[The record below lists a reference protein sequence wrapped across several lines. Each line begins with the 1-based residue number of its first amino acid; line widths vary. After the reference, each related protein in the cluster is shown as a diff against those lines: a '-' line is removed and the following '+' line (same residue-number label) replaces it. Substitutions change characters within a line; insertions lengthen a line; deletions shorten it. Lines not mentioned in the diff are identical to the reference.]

1 MASILKIKYF
11 NSFFLVRIVDTDLGP
26 PVTNVASWPALEWD
40 PPGYP
45 AYPNNVAINAG
56 YYYLQWMIE
65 ESRILGGFNNTS
77 VDLGVKA
84 YANEENI
91 NQQHR
96 FNSIIYSG
104 VYNSR
109 TGFNQTN
116 VFSVGED
123 ITKSL
128 DPSYGPIQRTYASD
142 NDLTIL
148 QQNKVSRALIDKDA
162 LYTAEGGGSV
172 TSTTLVIGQVVPY
185 TGDFGISDNPESFAR
200 YGFRRYF
207 ADAFRGSI
215 MRLSRDGLT
224 EISEYGMSDYFRDEL
239 KKISS
244 NFKTYTVTNS
254 TSYNASPLTTNVV
267 TLDNSVDDIEIGMNV
282 ALNGLATDAYVVD
295 VEYGLDQVTFSK
307 ALTFTS
313 KATSPI
319 VPDNLTFTKPVK
331 DKVVGGWDIFD
342 KQYVI
347 SMQVA
352 PVTPTQSNDY
362 ETTAFDESVRGWPSR
377 YSYNP
382 SNIFSLKD
390 TYYTTFDGKLWKQH
404 DEISNSNR
412 GTFYN
417 IFTKSSVQ
425 FVINDGPSLKKVFQT
440 VNYEGDNGYEISSFV
455 SDFQQVDPNIPL
467 QSPPTYTNSNAY
479 QDTTTT
485 VKSYDEGYY
494 TDSEGYPKRAGFDR
508 KENLYVANLINN
520 SAQRPDGILYGSQ
533 MSGIKAYF
541 ATVTI
546 QTDSS
551 TDVGGLKEIWS
562 VGSTF
567 VKSS

>member
-11 NSFFLVRIVDTDLGP
+11 NAFWNKRIVDTDLTP
-26 PVTNVASWPALEWD
+26 PVTNTASWPALEWN

-45 AYPNNVAINAG
+45 TYPNNVDINAG

-77 VDLGVKA
+77 VDLGARA

-104 VYNSR
+104 LYNSR

-123 ITKSL
+123 ITKSI
-128 DPSYGPIQRTYASD
+128 DPSYGEIQYTYASD

-162 LYTAEGGGSV
+162 LYTAEGGGDV

-244 NFKTYTVTNS
+244 NFKTYTVVNS
-254 TSYNASPLTTNVV
+254 TSYTASPLTTNTVP
-267 TLDNSVDDIEIGMNV
+267 LDESSDDIEIGMNV
-282 ALNGLATDAYVVD
+282 TLNGLSTDAYVID
-295 VEYGLDQVTFSK
+295 INYITDLVTFSK
-307 ALTFTS
+307 ALTFTG
-313 KATSPI
+313 KTSPI
-319 VPDNLTFTKPVK
+319 VPDVITFTKPVK
-331 DKVVGGWDIFD
+331 DKIVGGWDIFD

-347 SMQVA
+347 SMQIA
-352 PVTPTQSNDY
+352 PVNPSQTLEY
-362 ETTAFDESVRGWPSR
+362 ETTVFDESVRGWPSR
-377 YSYNP
+377 YTYNP

-390 TYYTTFDGKLWKQH
+390 TYYTTFNGKLWKQH
-404 DEISNSNR
+404 DEISNNNR

-417 IFTKSSVQ
+417 IYNGSSVQ

-440 VNYEGDNGYEISSFV
+440 VNYEGDNGYEIGSFV
-455 SDFQQVDPNIPL
+455 SDFQQIDPNIPL
-467 QSPPTYTNSNAY
+467 QNPPIYTNSNAY
-479 QDTTTT
+479 QDTTTV

-494 TDSEGYPKRAGFDR
+494 TDFEGYPKRAGFDR

>member
-11 NSFFLVRIVDTDLGP
+11 NSFWNKRIVDTDLGP

-207 ADAFRGSI
+207 FK
-215 MRLSRDGLT
+215 LVP
-224 EISEYGMSDYFRDEL
+224 
-239 KKISS
+239 KI
-244 NFKTYTVTNS
+244 
-254 TSYNASPLTTNVV
+254 
-267 TLDNSVDDIEIGMNV
+267 I
-282 ALNGLATDAYVVD
+282 
-295 VEYGLDQVTFSK
+295 
-307 ALTFTS
+307 
-313 KATSPI
+313 
-319 VPDNLTFTKPVK
+319 
-331 DKVVGGWDIFD
+331 
-342 KQYVI
+342 
-347 SMQVA
+347 
-352 PVTPTQSNDY
+352 
-362 ETTAFDESVRGWPSR
+362 
-377 YSYNP
+377 
-382 SNIFSLKD
+382 
-390 TYYTTFDGKLWKQH
+390 
-404 DEISNSNR
+404 
-412 GTFYN
+412 
-417 IFTKSSVQ
+417 
-425 FVINDGPSLKKVFQT
+425 
-440 VNYEGDNGYEISSFV
+440 
-455 SDFQQVDPNIPL
+455 
-467 QSPPTYTNSNAY
+467 
-479 QDTTTT
+479 
-485 VKSYDEGYY
+485 
-494 TDSEGYPKRAGFDR
+494 
-508 KENLYVANLINN
+508 
-520 SAQRPDGILYGSQ
+520 
-533 MSGIKAYF
+533 
-541 ATVTI
+541 
-546 QTDSS
+546 
-551 TDVGGLKEIWS
+551 
-562 VGSTF
+562 
-567 VKSS
+567 

>member
-1 MASILKIKYF
+1 MSSVIKIKYF
-11 NSFFLVRIVDTDLGP
+11 NSFWNKKIVDWENEPTTP
-26 PVTNVASWPALEWD
+26 PVLKAQWPGLEWN

-45 AYPNNVAINAG
+45 TYPNNVNISAT
-56 YYYLQWMIE
+56 YYDSQWMIE

-77 VDLGVKA
+77 VDFGVKA
-84 YANEENI
+84 YANELNI
-91 NQQHR
+91 NQVHR

-104 VYNSR
+104 LYNPR
-109 TGFNQTN
+109 TGFNNTN

-128 DPSYGPIQRTYASD
+128 DPSYGEIQRTYASD

-162 LYTAEGGGSV
+162 LYTAEGGGNV
-172 TSTTLVIGQVVPY
+172 TSTNLVIGQVIPY
-185 TGDFGISDNPESFAR
+185 VGDFGISDNPESFAR
-200 YGFRRYF
+200 YGYRRYF
-207 ADAFRGSI
+207 ADAFRGSV

-244 NFKTYTVTNS
+244 EFKTYSVNTNAAECPS
-254 TSYNASPLTTNVV
+254 PNPNTSIVV
-267 TLDNSVDDIEIGMNV
+267 EDADDIEIGMSV
-282 ALNGLATDAYVVD
+282 TLNGLNTSAYVTD
-295 VEYGLDQVTFSK
+295 VNYSNNQVTFSE
-307 ALTFTS
+307 ALTFTCG
-313 KATSPI
+313 SPL
-319 VPDNLTFTKPVK
+319 DDLLFTKPVK
-331 DKVVGGWDIFD
+331 DKVIGGWDIFD

-352 PVTPTQSNDY
+352 KTSPSADDEY

-377 YSYNP
+377 YTYNP
-382 SNIFSLKD
+382 KNIFSLKD

-404 DEISNSNR
+404 DEVSNNNR

-417 IFTKSSVQ
+417 TYTGSKVE
-425 FVINDGPSLKKVFQT
+425 FVVNDGPSVKKVFQT
-440 VNYEGDNGYEISSFV
+440 VNYEGDNGYEITSFV
-455 SDFQQVDPNIPL
+455 SDFQQIDPDLPIT
-467 QSPPTYTNSNAY
+467 SPGNYVNKNSY
-479 QDTTTT
+479 RDTTTK
-485 VKSYDEGYY
+485 VKSYDEGRY
-494 TDSEGYPKRAGFDR
+494 TDSQGYTFRAGFDR

-520 SAQRPDGILYGSQ
+520 STQRPDGILFGSQ

-546 QTDSS
+546 ATDAS

-562 VGSTF
+562 VGTKF
-567 VKSS
+567 IQSS